1 MRRFGS
7 GAGSSDPAWST
18 RSTVSTEGSRER
30 DAKRIAGRRV
40 DLDAFERVA
49 EGSRQ
54 RFETFD
60 RAALVVTEPKAE
72 QPGELD
78 HSGWMP
84 GSSWITITITA
95 GPDPARYTSG
105 VLASWVKRREVESR
119 QWAISHE
126 VPFGN

>member
-30 DAKRIAGRRV
+30 DAKRIAGRRA

-54 RFETFD
+54 RFETFG

-78 HSGWMP
+78 HSRMDARKLVDHDHDHGWPRP
-84 GSSWITITITA
+84 GTLYVGRA
-95 GPDPARYTSG
+95 GIVGETSR
-105 VLASWVKRREVESR
+105 SESR
-119 QWAISHE
+119 QWAVSHE